1 MAKKNFAVFGL
12 GRFGMNVALTLEE
25 MGYDVLGVDKD
36 ENVVANLSEKLT
48 RVVSFDIRDVRA
60 LKEAGIDNFDT
71 VIIASKNLE
80 SSLMATMLC
89 NEMNV
94 SEIVVKAIDERHA
107 KMAQQLGATQVIF
120 SERDTARR
128 VAINLVST
136 NSVDFISVDVDINI
150 LSLDVPPQLIGK
162 NLIESNL
169 RAAYNVNLVAIAAKS
184 GEKIVTPPPQRKF
197 VEGDKIFVI
206 GTAAALSTS
215 APTTAKKPLR
225 R

>member
-150 LSLDVPPQLIGK
+150 LSLDVPPQLVGK

-206 GTAAALSTS
+206 GTAAALSNFEQGMGI
-215 APTTAKKPLR
+215 
-225 R
+225 

>member
-206 GTAAALSTS
+206 GTAAALSNFER
-215 APTTAKKPLR
+215 AFEL
-225 R
+225 

>member
-12 GRFGMNVALTLEE
+12 GRFGRNVALTLEE

-36 ENVVANLSEKLT
+36 ESVIDQLSESLT
-48 RVVSFDIRDVRA
+48 RVVSFDVRDVRA
-60 LKEAGIDNFDT
+60 LEEAGIENFDT

-89 NEMNV
+89 KEMNI

-107 KMAQQLGATQVIF
+107 EMARRLGATQIIF

-128 VAINLVST
+128 VAMSLVST
-136 NSVDFISVDVDINI
+136 NSIDFISVDVDINI
-150 LSLDVPPQLIGK
+150 LSLTIPKRFVGK
-162 NLIESNL
+162 NIIEANL
-169 RAAYNVNLVAIAAKS
+169 RGTYNVNIAAIVTKS
-184 GEKIVTPPPQRKF
+184 GETLVTPPPKRIF

-206 GTAAALSTS
+206 GTAAAVVNFER
-215 APTTAKKPLR
+215 AMKN
-225 R
+225 

>member
-1 MAKKNFAVFGL
+1 MSKKNFAVFGL
-12 GRFGMNVALTLEE
+12 GRFGLNVALTLEE
-25 MGYDVLGVDKD
+25 MGFDVLGVDKD
-36 ENVVANLSEKLT
+36 ENVVANVSERLT
-48 RVVSFDIRDVRA
+48 RVVSFDIRDARA
-60 LKEAGIDNFDT
+60 LKEVGIENFDT
-71 VIIASKNLE
+71 VVIASKNLE

-94 SEIVVKAIDERHA
+94 PEIVVKAIDERHA
-107 KMAQQLGATQVIF
+107 KMAEQLGATQVIF

-150 LSLDVPPQLIGK
+150 LSLNVPPQLIGK

-169 RAAYNVNLVAIAAKS
+169 RAAYNVNLVAIAAKT

-197 VEGDKIFVI
+197 VEGDKLFVI
-206 GTAAALSTS
+206 GTAAALSNFERGM
-215 APTTAKKPLR
+215 KI
-225 R
+225 

>member
-1 MAKKNFAVFGL
+1 MAKRNFAVFGL
-12 GRFGMNVALTLEE
+12 GRFGRNVALTLEE

-36 ENVVANLSEKLT
+36 ENVVATLSESLT
-48 RVVSFDIRDVRA
+48 RVVSFDVRDMRA

-80 SSLMATMLC
+80 ASLMATMLC
-89 NEMNV
+89 NEMKV
-94 SEIVVKAIDERHA
+94 PEIVVKAIDERHA

-150 LSLDVPPQLIGK
+150 LSLNVPPQLIGK

-169 RAAYNVNLVAIAAKS
+169 RAAYSVNLVAIVAKN

-206 GTAAALSTS
+206 GTAAALSNFEH
-215 APTTAKKPLR
+215 AFEL
-225 R
+225 

>member
-150 LSLDVPPQLIGK
+150 LSLDVPPQLVGK

-206 GTAAALSTS
+206 GTAAALSNFER
-215 APTTAKKPLR
+215 AFEL
-225 R
+225 

>member
-60 LKEAGIDNFDT
+60 LKEAGSDNFDT
-71 VIIASKNLE
+71 VIIASKDLE

-206 GTAAALSTS
+206 GTAAALSNFER
-215 APTTAKKPLR
+215 AFEL
-225 R
+225 

>member
-150 LSLDVPPQLIGK
+150 LSLDVPPAHG
-162 NLIESNL
+162 S
-169 RAAYNVNLVAIAAKS
+169 
-184 GEKIVTPPPQRKF
+184 P
-197 VEGDKIFVI
+197 
-206 GTAAALSTS
+206 
-215 APTTAKKPLR
+215 
-225 R
+225 

>member
-1 MAKKNFAVFGL
+1 MAKKNFAVLGL
-12 GRFGMNVALTLEE
+12 GRFGRNVALTLEE

-36 ENVVANLSEKLT
+36 ENVVANLSESLT
-48 RVVSFDIRDVRA
+48 RVVSFDVRDVRA

-94 SEIVVKAIDERHA
+94 PEIVVKAIDERHA
-107 KMAQQLGATQVIF
+107 KMAEQLGATQVIF

-136 NSVDFISVDVDINI
+136 NAVDFISVDVDINI
-150 LSLDVPPQLIGK
+150 LSLNVPPQLIGK

-169 RAAYNVNLVAIAAKS
+169 RAAYNVNLVAIAAKT
-184 GEKIVTPPPQRKF
+184 GEKLVTPPPQRKF
-197 VEGDKIFVI
+197 VAGDKIFVI
-206 GTAAALSTS
+206 GTAAALSNFER
-215 APTTAKKPLR
+215 AMKL
-225 R
+225 